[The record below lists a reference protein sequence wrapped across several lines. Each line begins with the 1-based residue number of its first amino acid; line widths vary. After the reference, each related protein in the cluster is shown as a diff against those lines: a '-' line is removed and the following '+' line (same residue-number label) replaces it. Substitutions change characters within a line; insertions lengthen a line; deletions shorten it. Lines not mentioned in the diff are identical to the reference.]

1 MTILKRKNLV
11 QCQFLLYCPDVIYS
25 VKKICT
31 PEYITVIWVC
41 LCEGQSTVRVQMNW
55 KPVSVHSLHN
65 LHYNKK
71 FTTVHYILS
80 YTTVNI
86 NLMNSTVVILFHR
99 LNYLLCILPYFRDW
113 ILSLNILRCNFNWL
127 RFNTFSF

>member
-11 QCQFLLYCPDVIYS
+11 QCRFLLYCPDFVYS

-31 PEYITVIWVC
+31 PEYLTVIWVC

-80 YTTVNI
+80 YTRVNI